1 MIWTHIGMRRVSLC
15 KFFSVAVNVTQNS
28 WFHVMEVGEILAKST
43 TQYQISINKKNK
55 PLQKHF

>member
-43 TQYQISINKKNK
+43 TQ
-55 PLQKHF
+55 